1 MNMTKIDQNQIDEV
15 LDRAVEDIIVRQ
27 DLEKKLQSGKILRVK
42 HGVDPTTKDL
52 HLGHAVAY
60 WKMKQLQDM
69 GHQIVF
75 LIGDF
80 TGRFGDP
87 TEKLSDRKLR
97 PKQEVKELA
106 EKYLKQV
113 GKILDLD
120 KTEVR
125 YNSDWY
131 DKMSAEELLKLM
143 SSFTVMR
150 MLERDMFQQ
159 RIKRGLDI
167 RLHDPVY
174 PVLQGYDSVILKSDM
189 TVCGSDQIFNELR
202 GRDLQTEFKQKP
214 QDILAVQLLP
224 GTDGHQKMSQ
234 SLGNEIGL
242 DDEPNEKYGKIMSI
256 PDNLITVYFKLT
268 TLVPLKEIDSI
279 AKDLQSQSVNPRD
292 IKARLAKEVV
302 TLYHGQDEAKKA
314 AKEFDQIFKDKGRP
328 SKIEEKKVSSSN
340 VLDVLVETKLASSKS
355 EAKRLIEQG
364 GIKIDN
370 QIVKD
375 WRKTITIKDNMI
387 IQAGK
392 RKFIKLK
399 TN

>member
-69 GHQIVF
+69 GHQMVF

-159 RIKRGLDI
+159 RIKKGLDI

-234 SLGNEIGL
+234 SLGNEISL
-242 DDEPNEKYGKIMSI
+242 DDESNEKYGKIMSI

-268 TLVPLKEIDSI
+268 TLVSLKEIDSI

-375 WRKTITIKDNMI
+375 WQKTITIKDNMI

-399 TN
+399 TK